1 VSILRDGE
9 VFISVASIVLDR
21 NMKCCSAGLGGNGN
35 VARGSCSLAGMLTR
49 LRGDGGAHAQ
59 IIFQIN
65 ALMEVR
71 WDVYVVGLERRRL
84 LGLSLE
90 AFEDSRKGF
99 LLVADECDESV
110 KFHR

>member
-1 VSILRDGE
+1 MSILRDGE

-59 IIFQIN
+59 VIFQIN
-65 ALMEVR
+65 TLMEVR
-71 WDVYVVGLERRRL
+71 WDGYVAGLEREVA
-84 LGLSLE
+84 G
-90 AFEDSRKGF
+90 FEFGGFRGFSKGF
-99 LLVADECDESV
+99 PAGC
-110 KFHR
+110 